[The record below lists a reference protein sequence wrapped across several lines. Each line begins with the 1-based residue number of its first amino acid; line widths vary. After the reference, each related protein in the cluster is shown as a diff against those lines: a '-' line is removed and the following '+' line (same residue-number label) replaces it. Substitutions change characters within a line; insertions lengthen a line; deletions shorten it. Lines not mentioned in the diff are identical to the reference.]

1 MKIVY
6 TFEGEEWKKYKYPP
20 ICYLLSYLF
29 STNRFIA
36 PYNNPGGYDF
46 GFYKFKEIIYHKIE
60 DYEITTENDIKC
72 FEFNRPFY
80 TVFNIVDTG
89 MSEITGE
96 VALKE
101 RAISIMEEDNVL
113 RIYNGWSELYKNVLL
128 AELSVKKNGIEIN
141 TDDIMYEEKIIKLK
155 SLADIMEDVEVLLTI
170 KSYIENNY
178 KSIAFSCKILDDL
191 DKEYKN
197 KNYEILNSLEN
208 ESGIT
213 MKKSDLIPDTQ
224 FKIDKEF
231 FKLSDIDKTI
241 ENLNKLKI
249 LFISLQFVNK
259 RRKLK

>member
-1 MKIVY
+1 
-6 TFEGEEWKKYKYPP
+6 
-20 ICYLLSYLF
+20 
-29 STNRFIA
+29 
-36 PYNNPGGYDF
+36 
-46 GFYKFKEIIYHKIE
+46 
-60 DYEITTENDIKC
+60 
-72 FEFNRPFY
+72 
-80 TVFNIVDTG
+80 
-89 MSEITGE
+89 
-96 VALKE
+96 
-101 RAISIMEEDNVL
+101 MEEGNVL

-155 SLADIMEDVEVLLTI
+155 SLADIMEDVGVLLTI
-170 KSYIENNY
+170 KSYIESNY

-249 LFISLQFVNK
+249 LFVSLQFVNK